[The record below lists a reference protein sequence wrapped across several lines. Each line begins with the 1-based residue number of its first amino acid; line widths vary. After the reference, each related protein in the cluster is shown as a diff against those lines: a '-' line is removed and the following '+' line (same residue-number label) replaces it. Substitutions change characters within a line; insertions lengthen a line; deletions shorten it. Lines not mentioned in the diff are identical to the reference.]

1 MGILQAA
8 FKPVNIPN
16 FEPVSKRKLKR
27 LKGHRV
33 LILYRRPDSLGR
45 KCGFWNVIVDL
56 EKVYSAYVFV
66 EYREKKYRLYTNYIM
81 GVEKRD

>member
-8 FKPVNIPN
+8 LKPVNIPN
-16 FEPVSKRKLKR
+16 FEPVSKQKLKR

-33 LILYRRPDSLGR
+33 LIQYRRPDSSGR

-56 EKVYSAYVFV
+56 EKVYNAYVFV

-81 GVEKRD
+81 VVEKRD